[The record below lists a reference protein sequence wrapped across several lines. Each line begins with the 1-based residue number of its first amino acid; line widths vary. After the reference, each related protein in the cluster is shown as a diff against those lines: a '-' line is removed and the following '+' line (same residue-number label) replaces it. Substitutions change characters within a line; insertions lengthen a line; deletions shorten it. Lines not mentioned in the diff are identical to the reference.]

1 MPCSVPVFHV
11 HAYSSRLRFKGD
23 LALHSGSFEEVMKK
37 FLPPVRKKKEEI
49 SHWSSRSLGHP
60 RGLFP
65 WPEDLTSFRR
75 LLIGL
80 LPSSTLFVSGV
91 LST

>member
-1 MPCSVPVFHV
+1 MSCSVPVFHV
-11 HAYSSRLRFKGD
+11 HAYPSRVRFKGD
-23 LALHSGSFEEVMKK
+23 LVLHSRSFEGVMKK
-37 FLPPVRKKKEEI
+37 FHPPVRKEKEEI

-60 RGLFP
+60 ERPFP

-75 LLIGL
+75 LLIDL
-80 LPSSTLFVSGV
+80 LPSSTLQVSGV